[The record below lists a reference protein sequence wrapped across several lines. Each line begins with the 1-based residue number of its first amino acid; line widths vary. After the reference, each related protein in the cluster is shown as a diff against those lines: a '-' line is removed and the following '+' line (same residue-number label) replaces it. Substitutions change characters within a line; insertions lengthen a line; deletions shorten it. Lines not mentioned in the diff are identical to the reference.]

1 MKKALGGDMNLT
13 RQQNWSK
20 MPMQMLRAR
29 CLTTE
34 LYQPIRHMNI
44 HPDSQFRSDFI
55 LITSVLTAIV
65 TMIAFCAL
73 AFWMSSPDQ
82 HRDCAQ
88 RVTQSLSPNQ
98 ARLLIRSTPTYN
110 NARSWCASH
119 DDSDILINHA
129 KSWPVFPR
137 Q

>member
-1 MKKALGGDMNLT
+1 MKLLTSLNITSGVIYESASQHLLMGGDMN
-13 RQQNWSK
+13 
-20 MPMQMLRAR
+20 
-29 CLTTE
+29 TTE
-34 LYQPIRHMNI
+34 LYQPIRHNTI
-44 HPDSQFRSDFI
+44 HPDSQFRADFI
-55 LITSVLTAIV
+55 LITSVLIAIV

-129 KSWPVFPR
+129 TSWPLFPR

>member
-1 MKKALGGDMNLT
+1 MKKALGGDMN
-13 RQQNWSK
+13 
-20 MPMQMLRAR
+20 
-29 CLTTE
+29 TTE
-34 LYQPIRHMNI
+34 LYQPIRHINI

-129 KSWPVFPR
+129 TSWPLFPR